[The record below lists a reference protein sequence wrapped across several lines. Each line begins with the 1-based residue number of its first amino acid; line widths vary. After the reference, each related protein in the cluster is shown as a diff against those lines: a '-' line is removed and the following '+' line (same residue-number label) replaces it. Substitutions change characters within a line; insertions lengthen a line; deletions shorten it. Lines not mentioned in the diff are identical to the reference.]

1 MKYTFNNWGSASA
14 WARRSRSWGPL
25 SQRLTQRLN
34 RFWRHA
40 IRVFIKAA
48 VDALK
53 SNIDTGMTV
62 ASFRP
67 AAAEVRIR
75 NWVLEFGGF
84 GPKKGYGPA
93 PGPYGIKSMA
103 HGELLGR
110 KAYSVRWSSQ
120 QRLQLDFTFNIV
132 VYQHLLHEGNA
143 NYKHSLDWHSLD
155 KGRDA
160 MINWINQN
168 INSPRYNLM
177 ELIKRYFSY
186 DVAVTL
192 PIETEEGEE

>member
-1 MKYTFNNWGSASA
+1 VKYTFNNWGSFSA

-40 IRVFIKAA
+40 IRVFIKTA

-53 SNIDTGMTV
+53 EDRDTGMTV

-67 AAAEVRIR
+67 AAAEVRLR

-84 GPKKGYGPA
+84 GPKKGYGPSK
-93 PGPYGIKSMA
+93 PYGIKSMA

-110 KAYSVRWSSQ
+110 KAYSVRWSSP
-120 QRLQLDFTFNIV
+120 QRLQLDFTFNIS
-132 VYQHLLHEGNA
+132 VYQHLLHESRA
-143 NYKHSLDWHSLD
+143 NYSRSLDWHSLD

-168 INSPRYNLM
+168 INSPEYNLM
-177 ELIKRYFSY
+177 ELIKRYLSY
-186 DVAVTL
+186 DAVVTL
-192 PIETEEGEE
+192 PTETEEGEE

>member
-34 RFWRHA
+34 MFWRHA

-48 VDALK
+48 VEALK

-67 AAAEVRIR
+67 AAAEVKFR

-143 NYKHSLDWHSLD
+143 NWKHSLDWHSLD

-160 MINWINQN
+160 MINWISQN
-168 INSPRYNLM
+168 INSPGYNLM

-192 PIETEEGEE
+192 PVETEEGEE